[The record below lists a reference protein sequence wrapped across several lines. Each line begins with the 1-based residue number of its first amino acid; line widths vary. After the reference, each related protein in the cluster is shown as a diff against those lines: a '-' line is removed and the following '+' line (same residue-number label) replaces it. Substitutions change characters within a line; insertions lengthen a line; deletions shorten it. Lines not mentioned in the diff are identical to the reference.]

1 MEKLHILPL
10 KRSIGRLKVAKN
22 QKPLTTFI
30 SQEFLIEQMF
40 VEMYVT
46 LDQLKQ
52 EYLDLKNS

>member
-10 KRSIGRLKVAKN
+10 KRSIGRLKVSKN
-22 QKPLTTFI
+22 KKPFNTFI

-40 VEMYVT
+40 VELYVT
-46 LDQLKQ
+46 LDQLKK